1 VGGPR
6 GDKRTRRPSNNDD
19 GSAKCPVHKSMCHIA
34 LECREI
40 KNLTEQFHEKMQQS
54 RQDGV
59 PSHQW
64 EDKQKVNP
72 EEEKDVEMEFQD
84 ARRALKAIY
93 GYSDSES
100 SDNECRKVLHVL
112 FGGSWDI
119 TSRRIIKTLS

>member
-1 VGGPR
+1 
-6 GDKRTRRPSNNDD
+6 
-19 GSAKCPVHKSMCHIA
+19 VHKSTCHIA

-64 EDKQKVNP
+64 EGKQKVNP

>member
-1 VGGPR
+1 
-6 GDKRTRRPSNNDD
+6 
-19 GSAKCPVHKSMCHIA
+19 MCHIA

-100 SDNECRKVLHVL
+100 SDNECHKVLRVL